1 MATARQKAYLDA
13 EKITPKHQTPGCSLR
28 FVCGCV
34 SVCGCVLRAYGVRC
48 MGRLWAE
55 MRREFLSCCVMSIY
69 PCSDGGFP
77 NNGVEAEG
85 QKAMTVNKKKIIKK
99 NPDIHGYESKQKAER
114 FGKVVYVIVS

>member
-1 MATARQKAYLDA
+1 
-13 EKITPKHQTPGCSLR
+13 
-28 FVCGCV
+28 
-34 SVCGCVLRAYGVRC
+34 
-48 MGRLWAE
+48 

-85 QKAMTVNKKKIIKK
+85 QKAMTVKKNKK

>member
-1 MATARQKAYLDA
+1 M
-13 EKITPKHQTPGCSLR
+13 
-28 FVCGCV
+28 
-34 SVCGCVLRAYGVRC
+34 LRAYGVRC

-85 QKAMTVNKKKIIKK
+85 QKAMTVNKKKTKK
-99 NPDIHGYESKQKAER
+99 KPLISMDMRVNRRQRDLERWCMLSSHNPLLGW
-114 FGKVVYVIVS
+114 

>member
-1 MATARQKAYLDA
+1 M
-13 EKITPKHQTPGCSLR
+13 
-28 FVCGCV
+28 
-34 SVCGCVLRAYGVRC
+34 LRAYGVRC

-85 QKAMTVNKKKIIKK
+85 QKAMTENKKINKK
-99 NPDIHGYESKQKAER
+99 TLISMDMRVNRRQRDLERMLSSHNPLLGW
-114 FGKVVYVIVS
+114 

>member
-1 MATARQKAYLDA
+1 M
-13 EKITPKHQTPGCSLR
+13 LR
-28 FVCGCV
+28 KLHLSTKPQGVACVLCVGVWVCV
-34 SVCGCVLRAYGVRC
+34 YVCGCVLRAYGVRC

-85 QKAMTVNKKKIIKK
+85 QKAMTVNKNKK
-99 NPDIHGYESKQKAER
+99 
-114 FGKVVYVIVS
+114 